1 MTVIRGNVS
10 AAVLEIDVETCQ
22 PLGSALSR
30 STEQT
35 LNIRCCQGDWGCL
48 SFPHGY
54 GPGRSLV
61 GGGTHRHTCQA
72 LRGSWRCSRNAVL
85 SGCRRETCQC
95 RARPAAGRTP
105 GSTGSRPAPM
115 GLLRGT
121 GGQDLGRGRAC
132 HTGGK
137 TPAGTAHGKQVWGF
151 HL

>member
-1 MTVIRGNVS
+1 MMIIRGNVS
-10 AAVLEIDVETCQ
+10 AAALDIDVETCQ

-35 LNIRCCQGDWGCL
+35 LNIRCWHGYLGCL

-61 GGGTHRHTCQA
+61 RSTHRHTCQA
-72 LRGSWRCSRNAVL
+72 LRGSWRCSRTAVL
-85 SGCRRETCQC
+85 SGCRRETFWC

-105 GSTGSRPAPM
+105 GSTGSHPAPV

-121 GGQDLGRGRAC
+121 GGQDWGTGKAC

-137 TPAGTAHGKQVWGF
+137 TPAGTTNGKQVLGF